1 MLLICIAMLPILLG
15 LSKTFIKTNNNLYE
29 KYIKNFINGIPY
41 TDANGN
47 IREDVIAKEIIMLKQ
62 NYNSHFRSTEQR
74 FKDYSQELGIDP
86 NQELKTNNNKIIS
99 DDEYSTYTQL
109 NYEYNAA
116 KKDANKSDTD
126 YRDEAIKSIN
136 QNLINSN
143 VMNNQK
149 NIEYYVETNNGQ
161 IISNISGESK
171 DSIIDKTKKFSKD
184 YVMFLDITNNLP
196 TERQVTPNLNWVIDY
211 LIHNNKIDTK
221 LVGFKNIVIR
231 ISNPLKAGDEL
242 YSVIKNY
249 TISNTVGY
257 CALILFALD
266 ILITSILVFLLIKQK
281 ELFVKENFLIKWYD
295 KLFLELR
302 ILAVIL
308 MFILLLGLYK
318 KFLFRAISNIE
329 NFIGYVVD
337 NTNFPFVDYITTNI
351 FIFSIGYILIGYL
364 VICDIYKL
372 CSVKI
377 TSGLKEYIYEKSIFP
392 IISNKFKTSIF
403 NKSLTGRMVVLL
415 SIIFLYLISI
425 YYTIWSLSYSGYYD
439 RITSS
444 SVTAILTICILAYI
458 ISFFFNIY
466 KIKLTTENIING
478 IYNNKIKIKGSFL
491 LNELADNIINIEN
504 GLDIALDKAIKSE
517 RLKGELITNV
527 SHDLKTPLTSII
539 NYVDLLDNYN
549 ISDENRKTY
558 LGILKERSQRLKV
571 LIEDLFEASKA
582 ASGNLEI
589 HMEYLDI
596 VALLRQTIGEFED
609 KISIS
614 NLEFIKKMPDKKLTI
629 YADGK
634 KTFRVF
640 QNLISNILKYSLSGT
655 RVYIDVEEK
664 DEFISITF
672 KNISEYPL
680 NFTEE
685 EILERFKRGDT
696 SRTTEGSGLGLAIA
710 KNLVELQGGIFEIKL
725 DGDLFKVSILL
736 KKKISNLNNV

>member
-1 MLLICIAMLPILLG
+1 MLLICLAMLPILLG

-41 TDANGN
+41 KDENEN
-47 IREDVIAKEIIMLKQ
+47 IRADVIAKEIIIIKQ
-62 NYNSHFRSTEQR
+62 TYNNHLESAEQEFKNYSKEH
-74 FKDYSQELGIDP
+74 GIDP
-86 NQELKTNNNKIIS
+86 NQELKTNDNKIIS
-99 DDEYSTYTQL
+99 DDDYSTYTQL
-109 NYEYNAA
+109 NYEYNIA
-116 KKDANKSDTD
+116 KKDANKSDTE
-126 YRDEAIKSIN
+126 YREEAIKRIN

-143 VMNNQK
+143 VLNNQK
-149 NIEYYVETNNGQ
+149 NIEYYVETNDGQ
-161 IISNISGESK
+161 IISNISGQSK
-171 DSIIDKTKKFSKD
+171 DYIMHNAKNFSKD
-184 YVMFLDITNNLP
+184 YVMFLDITNNSP
-196 TERQVTPNLNWVIDY
+196 TEIQVTPNLNWVIDY
-211 LIHNNKIDTK
+211 LIHNNKIDNK

-231 ISNPLKAGDEL
+231 ISNPLKSGDEL
-242 YSVIKNY
+242 YSVVKKY

-257 CALILFALD
+257 SALILLFLD
-266 ILITSILVFLLIKQK
+266 ILTTSILVFLLIKQK
-281 ELFVKENFLIKWYD
+281 ELSIEENFLIKWYD

-302 ILAVIL
+302 LLAVIL
-308 MFILLLGLYK
+308 MFILLFGLYK

-337 NTNFPFVDYITTNI
+337 NTNFPFVDYINTNI

-392 IISNKFKTSIF
+392 IINNKFKTSIF

-444 SVTAILTICILAYI
+444 SITAILTICILAYI

-466 KIKLTTENIING
+466 KIILTTENIING
-478 IYNNKIKIKGSFL
+478 VYNNEIKIKGSFL
-491 LNELADNIINIEN
+491 LKELADNIINIEN

-539 NYVDLLDNYN
+539 NYVDLLDNDN
-549 ISDENRKTY
+549 ISDEKRKTY
-558 LGILKERSQRLKV
+558 LDILKDRSQRLKV

-582 ASGNLEI
+582 ASGNLEMN
-589 HMEYLDI
+589 MEDLDI
-596 VALLRQTIGEFED
+596 VALLRQTLGEFED

-614 NLEFIKKMPDKKLTI
+614 NLEFIKKIPEQKTTI

-640 QNLISNILKYSLSGT
+640 QNLISNILKYSLRGT

-672 KNISEYPL
+672 KNISEYSL
-680 NFTEE
+680 NFSED
-685 EILERFKRGDT
+685 EILQRFKRGDS
-696 SRTTEGSGLGLAIA
+696 SRTTEGSGLGLSIS
-710 KNLVELQGGIFEIKL
+710 KSLVELQSGIFELKF
-725 DGDLFKVSILL
+725 DGDLFKVIVLL
-736 KKKISNLNNV
+736 KKQKI